1 MFLAKDN
8 NATEH
13 ENDRGCDQQLLEVFV
28 GVISAPERV
37 LALHVYNVNEGP
49 AINCQA
55 HEGYKL

>member
-13 ENDRGCDQQLLEVFV
+13 ENDRGCDQQLLEVLV

-49 AINCQA
+49 AINC
-55 HEGYKL
+55 